1 MIQSLPILNN
11 SVPISGQ
18 FVTNC
23 RTDEIG
29 PKHKPRRQ
37 YRTNLE
43 LPLYPQHIK
52 LDWHCIGSALAPI
65 GKSSANPKPFTRPF
79 VPITQEQV
87 LYKGW
92 SLVFSEDEFKAN
104 FQVPPKTQICKS
116 LQFVSNLSQSWPIR
130 CQTSANQAPIL
141 CTPIHTPILSKSTAK
156 TCFWSIVNPLPF
168 IVTFLQSMSIL
179 LN

>member
-1 MIQSLPILNN
+1 MGWSLVFSEDDFTVRQFNLATANCNQSDTRLAMHWHALAKVMPILD
-11 SVPISGQ
+11 IR
-18 FVTNC
+18 
-23 RTDEIG
+23 RTIVLLT
-29 PKHKPRRQ
+29 K
-37 YRTNLE
+37 
-43 LPLYPQHIK
+43 
-52 LDWHCIGSALAPI
+52 
-65 GKSSANPKPFTRPF
+65 
-79 VPITQEQV
+79 EQV
-87 LYKGW
+87 LYTGW

-168 IVTFLQSMSIL
+168 IVTLLQSMSIL